1 MQKEDEKPKV
11 KELTE
16 EELEALYRRIEANK
30 LTKEDA
36 DLIKNTIKFSLWIQ
50 RKFKKAGITLS
61 KLKKLLFGSK
71 SEKSDK
77 KNDED
82 SESDDNQ
89 DDNEGDSK
97 NLEKSSKP
105 KKAKGHG
112 KMSYEAYKGARNES
126 IKHEFYKAGDE
137 CPLDCEGRLYNIE
150 PGIIMRIY
158 GQSEADVVKYE
169 VEKLRCS
176 SCLHVFSADTEK
188 IGDEKYDE
196 EFKAILATKKYFAG
210 MPLYRQE
217 QYFKM
222 QGVPLPDSTQWDL
235 IEEVGDAGHPIFQ
248 CLEKLAANG
257 KIVYQDDTKYK
268 ILNLVKE
275 SDSERSGVYTTN
287 LTIET
292 NKNTIVLY
300 YTKNKHAGENLE
312 ELLKLRT
319 VKDKIIKMS
328 DALSSNNVNTETIE
342 CNCLVHARRKFVEI
356 KDYWPKEAS
365 YVIQLIQKIYKNE
378 KEVKKEEMNDAERL
392 LYHQKHSLPIMV
404 EYKRYIE
411 ELLIKNKIE
420 PNSSFGAAINYSL
433 NHWENL
439 TRFLSVPGAPI
450 DNNEAE
456 RKLKIPIRTRKNS
469 LFYYNLHGALI
480 GSMLMSI
487 IATCLAAGVNAIK
500 YLTELQK
507 NREKVLKNPEAWMPW
522 NFDPMEVS

>member
-1 MQKEDEKPKV
+1 
-11 KELTE
+11 
-16 EELEALYRRIEANK
+16 
-30 LTKEDA
+30 
-36 DLIKNTIKFSLWIQ
+36 
-50 RKFKKAGITLS
+50 
-61 KLKKLLFGSK
+61 
-71 SEKSDK
+71 
-77 KNDED
+77 
-82 SESDDNQ
+82 
-89 DDNEGDSK
+89 
-97 NLEKSSKP
+97 
-105 KKAKGHG
+105 
-112 KMSYEAYKGARNES
+112 
-126 IKHEFYKAGDE
+126 
-137 CPLDCEGRLYNIE
+137 
-150 PGIIMRIY
+150 
-158 GQSEADVVKYE
+158 
-169 VEKLRCS
+169 
-176 SCLHVFSADTEK
+176 
-188 IGDEKYDE
+188 
-196 EFKAILATKKYFAG
+196 
-210 MPLYRQE
+210 
-217 QYFKM
+217 
-222 QGVPLPDSTQWDL
+222 
-235 IEEVGDAGHPIFQ
+235 
-248 CLEKLAANG
+248 
-257 KIVYQDDTKYK
+257 
-268 ILNLVKE
+268 LNLVKE

-328 DALSSNNVNTETIE
+328 DALSSNNVKTETIE